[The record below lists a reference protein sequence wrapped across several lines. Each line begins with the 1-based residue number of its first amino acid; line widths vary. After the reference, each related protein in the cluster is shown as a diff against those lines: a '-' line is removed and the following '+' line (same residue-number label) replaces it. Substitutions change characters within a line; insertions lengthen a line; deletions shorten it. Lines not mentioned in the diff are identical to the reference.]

1 MKGLGRWDAG
11 PSKAGEV
18 MDPRVWTDCGVSWPR
33 RSCWDGKGEGWTRLR
48 WDGAGVGAC
57 STDVV
62 TGVDWGWG
70 RGAGLIRELIGGGSE
85 AGIPSLAF
93 GAALEAV
100 VSDVDEGWFAWRR
113 RLRPRVRGAPGLGDE
128 SDIKRAQRS

>member
-48 WDGAGVGAC
+48 WDGAGVGAGLV
-57 STDVV
+57 DVV
-62 TGVDWGWG
+62 MVVDWGWIW
-70 RGAGLIRELIGGGSE
+70 GAGLVMELIGGGSE
-85 AGIPSLAF
+85 GGIPSLAF
-93 GAALEAV
+93 GAALGA
-100 VSDVDEGWFAWRR
+100 VDEGWFAWRR
-113 RLRPRVRGAPGLGDE
+113 RLRPRVRGGAPGMGDG
-128 SDIKRAQRS
+128 SDIKGAQRS